1 MAPSVE
7 PLDPATPVGRL
18 RLLTSDSVLRKDP
31 ANRDADP
38 SYYYEDEALE
48 AFLGIEAGNLK
59 LAAADVLMS
68 FASNE
73 AMVSKKIRT
82 ETLQTDG
89 PAVAAE
95 LRLQAQAFRLEGNAA
110 KDDADAE
117 DGAFII
123 VDFVDPITPFD
134 AFELE
139 AGVPW
144 H

>member
-1 MAPSVE
+1 MASIHPPE
-7 PLDPATPVGRL
+7 TGTPVGRL
-18 RLLTSDSVLRKDP
+18 RLLTGDSVLRRDPKDR
-31 ANRDADP
+31 AAEP
-38 SYYYEDEALE
+38 SYYYEDDQLE
-48 AFLGIEAGNLK
+48 AFLDIEGGNLK

-95 LRLQAQAFRLEGNAA
+95 LRLQAQAFRQEGNAA
-110 KDDADAE
+110 KDAIDAE
-117 DGAFII
+117 DGAFFI
-123 VDFVDPITPFD
+123 VDFEDPITPYD
-134 AFELE
+134 AFELQ

>member
-1 MAPSVE
+1 MAPSIH
-7 PLDPATPVGRL
+7 PPQTGTLVGKL
-18 RLLTSDSVLRKDP
+18 RLLTGDSVLR
-31 ANRDADP
+31 ADP
-38 SYYYEDEALE
+38 KNRGATPTYYYEDDALE
-48 AFLGIEAGNLK
+48 AFLDIEGGNLK

-95 LRLQAQAFRLEGNAA
+95 LRLQAQAFRQEGMTDKAA
-110 KDDADAE
+110 LDAE
-117 DGAFII
+117 DGAFFI
-123 VDFVDPITPFD
+123 VDFVDPITPYD
-134 AFELE
+134 AMEIG

>member
-1 MAPSVE
+1 MASEFPPKV
-7 PLDPATPVGRL
+7 DTPVGKL
-18 RLLTSDSVLRKDP
+18 RLLTGDSVLRKDP
-31 ANRDADP
+31 KNRAAEG
-38 SYYYEDEALE
+38 SYYYEDDQLE
-48 AFLGIEAGNLK
+48 AFLDIENGNLK

-95 LRLQAQAFRLEGNAA
+95 LRLQALAFRQEGTIERAN
-110 KDDADAE
+110 ADAE
-117 DGAFII
+117 DGAFIV
-123 VDFVDPITPFD
+123 VDFEDPVTPFD
-134 AFELE
+134 AFELG